1 MPRIR
6 KAHAGNDSFGNSWDS
21 DGAVVDVP
29 HEQAEQL
36 LAIDDGEF
44 TLAEHS
50 DHDDDTPRPDVDP
63 ESGNA
68 AGAGQTRTGD
78 DAQPTPVNPEFS
90 EVHPAAPTVT
100 PAAVDV
106 PPAATAPEEQDPRV
120 SVADDQHDDRDDS
133 QGGDDKPAGARTA
146 AKKTAARK
154 QTAVKPQE

>member
-29 HEQAEQL
+29 HEEAEQL

-44 TLAEHS
+44 SLAEQS
-50 DHDDDTPRPDVDP
+50 GHDGDQAGSKVDP

-68 AGAGQTRTGD
+68 AGAGQTRSGD
-78 DAQPTPVNPEFS
+78 DAEPTPVNPEFS
-90 EVHPAAPTVT
+90 EVNPNVSPATVVDQDAPAAGSEADDAEVGDDD
-100 PAAVDV
+100 ADDK
-106 PPAATAPEEQDPRV
+106 AATPR
-120 SVADDQHDDRDDS
+120 
-133 QGGDDKPAGARTA
+133 PA

-154 QTAVKPQE
+154 TAASKPQE